1 MDFFQGSTP
10 LKFIPFRLDYIPE
23 EDEQIPESTSVESA
37 SNAINRPTTTVT
49 GSEPQG
55 SPLSVDSETDV
66 KAFADA
72 KVKLME
78 KAQSPIQEESNQEY
92 PSNSEQVG
100 DLKLETDPTLP
111 EDRNRTSTLYL

>member
-66 KAFADA
+66 K
-72 KVKLME
+72 VKLME

-111 EDRNRTSTLYL
+111 EGRNKTSTLYL